1 MFYKQPECKS
11 IIRHLKIK
19 VECQYLKNIFQ
30 GEGDCDR
37 DDQCYGNL
45 RCEKNIEET
54 YTLLS
59 CSGVEKIVETT
70 IVGEEAL
77 IVLMTAASGSFS
89 FCWILIPF
97 AANVDQD
104 VGVGDVEEVTTAAQ
118 EVVLV
123 TKVNFLSTVLS

>member
-1 MFYKQPECKS
+1 M
-11 IIRHLKIK
+11 
-19 VECQYLKNIFQ
+19 
-30 GEGDCDR
+30 
-37 DDQCYGNL
+37 
-45 RCEKNIEET
+45 ET

-77 IVLMTAASGSFS
+77 IVLMTAASGWFS
-89 FCWILIPF
+89 FCMILIHF
-97 AANVDQD
+97 VANLDQD

-123 TKVNFLSTVLS
+123 AKVNF